1 MWETPTQSSKIN
13 WPIFL
18 DTQEAVI
25 SMILLLMTSSCW
37 RRNDV
42 WCSSSNNNN
51 NNSKI
56 GNNDSTGNN
65 NNDNI
70 VNNHPSAAATKS
82 RQPSPANFSGLQRNL
97 GTSLSDRLKSKKD
110 LFWRETKKLWRS
122 IYLSS
127 QKVEIARNDEKL
139 ILCCLDKKSEKIL
152 FCTWKIFKGKTRAK
166 RISSFL
172 KPRRRRKANNKE
184 KRPLALFVAFSWD
197 TKQCQKFRCL
207 NKEHCWSILDL
218 GEEAAC

>member
-1 MWETPTQSSKIN
+1 MRVCTWEREHMYKCFLGAIVERGKVSLNVLLLFRTDRLERKSGKVFKRNNASTRRWETPTQSSKIN

-42 WCSSSNNNN
+42 WCSSSSSNNSNNNT
-51 NNSKI
+51 
-56 GNNDSTGNN
+56 GFNDSTG
-65 NNDNI
+65 
-70 VNNHPSAAATKS
+70 NNHPSAAATKS

-97 GTSLSDRLKSKKD
+97 GTSLSDRLESKKD

-139 ILCCLDKKSEKIL
+139 ILCCLDKKI
-152 FCTWKIFKGKTRAK
+152 
-166 RISSFL
+166 
-172 KPRRRRKANNKE
+172 
-184 KRPLALFVAFSWD
+184 
-197 TKQCQKFRCL
+197 
-207 NKEHCWSILDL
+207 
-218 GEEAAC
+218 

>member
-42 WCSSSNNNN
+42 WCNNNN
-51 NNSKI
+51 GNNS
-56 GNNDSTGNN
+56 NNDSTG
-65 NNDNI
+65 
-70 VNNHPSAAATKS
+70 NNHPSAAATKS

-97 GTSLSDRLKSKKD
+97 GTSLSDRLESKKD

-172 KPRRRRKANNKE
+172 KPRRRKANNKE

>member
-42 WCSSSNNNN
+42 WCNNNN
-51 NNSKI
+51 GNNS
-56 GNNDSTGNN
+56 NNDSTG
-65 NNDNI
+65 
-70 VNNHPSAAATKS
+70 NNHPSAAATKS

-110 LFWRETKKLWRS
+110 LFDEKQKKTVEIKLSFVTRSWDRKKWRKIDPLLFWQKKLKDPF
-122 IYLSS
+122 LHL
-127 QKVEIARNDEKL
+127 K
-139 ILCCLDKKSEKIL
+139 
-152 FCTWKIFKGKTRAK
+152 FFKGKTRAK

-197 TKQCQKFRCL
+197 TK
-207 NKEHCWSILDL
+207 
-218 GEEAAC
+218 